1 MDGNT
6 EKPTDMRTC
15 SKCGVGPLFNLG
27 LEIPGPVLC
36 SKCIREAGETPVDLQ
51 STKLEDGDYIVTD
64 FSDARVY
71 EVCSKLMTP
80 RAAEPSARKRLFWYT
95 PKNAEKPHAFEFAD
109 DLPRFQTSESG
120 QQAPNAGIRHDQDK
134 LAWNLVPMEHLEGM
148 VRVLMFGAKKY
159 RAILAPKLKPW
170 GVSVVAK
177 TGPLKPEDFAT
188 AVMSEV
194 ACLTIQGS
202 WSESESTSSNIR
214 SRIESAFLSTTSQGS
229 LSDKRIQST
238 KQSEETH
245 TIERSMDS
253 LPKRWTKPNAGL
265 AEFVAKGRPL
275 CTQTIVMQ
283 LDGCEVSF
291 AVSAIT
297 GLDSSTTTL
306 ACLERLLN
314 ISLPAS
320 EYIATG
326 THNWRK
332 GLHYSRVTNS
342 LQRHLNEFNAG
353 NDIDEETGL
362 RHVDHILC
370 NALFLSGI
378 TKEHPEMDDRFG
390 SDDSK

>member
-1 MDGNT
+1 
-6 EKPTDMRTC
+6 MRTC

-51 STKLEDGDYIVTD
+51 SAKLEDGDYIVTD

-159 RAILAPKLKPW
+159 AP
-170 GVSVVAK
+170 
-177 TGPLKPEDFAT
+177 
-188 AVMSEV
+188 
-194 ACLTIQGS
+194 
-202 WSESESTSSNIR
+202 
-214 SRIESAFLSTTSQGS
+214 
-229 LSDKRIQST
+229 
-238 KQSEETH
+238 
-245 TIERSMDS
+245 
-253 LPKRWTKPNAGL
+253 
-265 AEFVAKGRPL
+265 
-275 CTQTIVMQ
+275 
-283 LDGCEVSF
+283 
-291 AVSAIT
+291 
-297 GLDSSTTTL
+297 
-306 ACLERLLN
+306 
-314 ISLPAS
+314 
-320 EYIATG
+320 
-326 THNWRK
+326 HNWRK

-378 TKEHPEMDDRFG
+378 TKEHPEMDDRFR
-390 SDDSK
+390 SDNSK